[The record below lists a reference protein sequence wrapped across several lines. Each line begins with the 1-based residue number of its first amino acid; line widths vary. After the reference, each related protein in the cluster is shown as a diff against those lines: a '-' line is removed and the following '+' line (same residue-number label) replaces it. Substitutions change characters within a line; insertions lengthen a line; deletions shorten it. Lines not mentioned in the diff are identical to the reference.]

1 MLPERH
7 ASGDRDLPRSG
18 QPEPVGEIRQ
28 GRGCRDPE
36 GRPGLG
42 GVEPM
47 SLILD
52 DSQLELLAYLVS
64 AEAER
69 LDHEAHMKETGR
81 SRPTRWEKAHA
92 EGLRGRA
99 V

>member
-1 MLPERH
+1 
-7 ASGDRDLPRSG
+7 
-18 QPEPVGEIRQ
+18 
-28 GRGCRDPE
+28 
-36 GRPGLG
+36 
-42 GVEPM
+42 M

-92 EGLRGRA
+92 EGLRAWVIGGMRVA
-99 V
+99 RCSTTSVAAIARVIASRS